1 MSDYLQLDSTTKK
14 KSNLFNLPPNIPKDM
29 IQLTSVSKIQ
39 KKRND
44 FTWLTE
50 LHYCCHTQQI
60 YPRLKKAHDII
71 IQNKWAGAKQ
81 LTN

>member
-14 KSNLFNLPPNIPKDM
+14 KSNLVNLPPNIPKDM

-50 LHYCCHTQQI
+50 LHYCCHTQI

>member
-1 MSDYLQLDSTTKK
+1 
-14 KSNLFNLPPNIPKDM
+14 M

-50 LHYCCHTQQI
+50 LHYCCHTQQR
-60 YPRLKKAHDII
+60 YPRLEKAHDII
-71 IQNKWAGAKQ
+71 IQNKWAGAKHAK
-81 LTN
+81 LKENFC

>member
-1 MSDYLQLDSTTKK
+1 MSDYLQLDSKTKK

-50 LHYCCHTQQI
+50 LHYCCHTHKYI
-60 YPRLKKAHDII
+60 LGLKRLM
-71 IQNKWAGAKQ
+71 
-81 LTN
+81 TS